1 MAYVYLIGEKNNP
14 NLFKI
19 GSTRKKNIIE
29 RLKQLQTGNP
39 EELYIKEY
47 FETSKPF
54 LLENMLHRHYFKDN
68 AFNEWFEL
76 NEEKVNGFNN
86 ACKKYQSIIESI
98 KNNPFMR

>member
-1 MAYVYLIGEKNNP
+1 MAFVYLIGERNNP
-14 NLFKI
+14 NMFKI

-54 LLENMLHRHYFKDN
+54 LLENMLHRHYFKEN
-68 AFNEWFEL
+68 TFNEWFEL
-76 NEEKVNGFNN
+76 DDEKIKGFNDV
-86 ACKKYQSIIESI
+86 CKKYQNIIESL
-98 KNNPFMR
+98 KNNSYMQ

>member
-1 MAYVYLIGEKNNP
+1 MAFVYLIGERSNP

-19 GSTRKKNIIE
+19 GSTRKKNILE

-39 EELYIKEY
+39 EELYIKDY

-76 NEEKVNGFNN
+76 NDEKIKGFHNV
-86 ACKKYQSIIESI
+86 CEKYQYIIESL
-98 KNNPFMR
+98 KNNSYMQ

>member
-1 MAYVYLIGEKNNP
+1 MAFVYLIGERSNP

-39 EELYIKEY
+39 EELYIKDY

-68 AFNEWFEL
+68 TFNEWFEL
-76 NEEKVNGFNN
+76 NEEKIKGFKNV
-86 ACKKYQSIIESI
+86 CKKCQSIIESL

>member
-1 MAYVYLIGEKNNP
+1 MAFVYLIGERSNP

-39 EELYIKEY
+39 KELYIKDY

-68 AFNEWFEL
+68 TFNEWFEL
-76 NEEKVNGFNN
+76 NEEKIKGFKNV
-86 ACKKYQSIIESI
+86 CKKYQNIIESL

>member
-1 MAYVYLIGEKNNP
+1 MAFVYLIGERNNP

-19 GSTRKKNIIE
+19 GSTRKKNILE

-54 LLENMLHRHYFKDN
+54 LLENMLHRHYFKEN
-68 AFNEWFEL
+68 TFNEWFEL
-76 NEEKVNGFNN
+76 NEEKIKGFKDT
-86 ACKKYQSIIESI
+86 CEKYQNIIESL
-98 KNNPFMR
+98 KNNSYMQ

>member
-1 MAYVYLIGEKNNP
+1 MAFVYLIGERSNP

-39 EELYIKEY
+39 EALYIKDY

-68 AFNEWFEL
+68 TFNEWFEL
-76 NEEKVNGFNN
+76 NEEKIKGFKNV
-86 ACKKYQSIIESI
+86 CKKYQNIIESL

>member
-1 MAYVYLIGEKNNP
+1 MAFVYLIGERSNP

-19 GSTRKKNIIE
+19 GSTRKKNIFE

-39 EELYIKEY
+39 EELYIKDY

-68 AFNEWFEL
+68 TFNEWFEL
-76 NEEKVNGFNN
+76 NDEKIKGFKDT
-86 ACKKYQSIIESI
+86 CEKYQYIIESL
-98 KNNPFMR
+98 KNNSYMQ

>member
-1 MAYVYLIGEKNNP
+1 MAFVYLIGERSNP
-14 NLFKI
+14 NQFKI

-39 EELYIKEY
+39 EELYIKDY

-68 AFNEWFEL
+68 TFNEWFEL
-76 NEEKVNGFNN
+76 NEEKIKGFKNV
-86 ACKKYQSIIESI
+86 CKKYQNIIESL